1 VALIEENERSLHSIF
16 LKCHHPLVK
25 FKSDIVDQRM
35 DEDCNLDIFE
45 MMIRINELTK
55 KLVKKKL
62 LIFKQ
67 HKKDV
72 KDVKCPF
79 HWWEKHEIMFPTI
92 GFFKM

>member
-1 VALIEENERSLHSIF
+1 MSSFIDCEWGMALIEENDRSLHSIF

-25 FKSDIVDQRM
+25 LKSDIVDKKV

-55 KLVKKKL
+55 ELVKKKL

-67 HKKDV
+67 YKKHV

-79 HWWEKHEIMFPTI
+79 HWWVNA
-92 GFFKM
+92 

>member
-1 VALIEENERSLHSIF
+1 VALIEENDRSLHSIF

-25 FKSDIVDQRM
+25 FKNDIVGQRM

-45 MMIRINELTK
+45 MMIRIYALTK
-55 KLVKKKL
+55 KL
-62 LIFKQ
+62 
-67 HKKDV
+67 V

-92 GFFKM
+92 GFLFK

>member
-1 VALIEENERSLHSIF
+1 VALIEENDRSLHSIF

-25 FKSDIVDQRM
+25 LKNDIVGQRM

-45 MMIRINELTK
+45 MMIRIYALTK

-67 HKKDV
+67 YKKDV

-79 HWWEKHEIMFPTI
+79 HW
-92 GFFKM
+92 